1 MANDTS
7 DIQNDRRQDSARLA
21 RRAAQVQRG
30 GARAAV
36 LGINDGLVS
45 VLCIVLGVAGAKAS
59 NSAVLLA
66 GFAGLVAGA
75 ISMAAGE
82 WISVTSQ
89 VELFNGVLAD
99 VKAMMADDRA
109 LLTDQLEEDFKK
121 SGTTARTASLAAQE
135 ISRNDVHL
143 FNEYVSNVI
152 EINPEELG
160 SPWTAA
166 ISSFLLFTAGA
177 LLSLVAWFFCHGK
190 LAITLSISLTAI
202 GGLIVGGYVANSS
215 GNRIWRGALR
225 QLLIIMIASI
235 VTYGVG
241 SLFGTIVK

>member
-1 MANDTS
+1 MATKSNS
-7 DIQNDRRQDSARLA
+7 SQDSALLTK
-21 RRAAQVQRG
+21 RAAQVQRG

-45 VLCIVLGVAGAKAS
+45 VLCIVLGVAGAHGSA
-59 NSAVLLA
+59 SAVLLA

-89 VELFNGVLAD
+89 VELFNGVLTD
-99 VKAMMADDRA
+99 VKKLIRSDRQ
-109 LLTDQLEEDFKK
+109 LLVEQLEADFKK
-121 SGTTARTASLAAQE
+121 SGTSDKTALSAAKE
-135 ISRNDVHL
+135 INRSDEHL
-143 FNEYVSNVI
+143 FNEFTTNVI
-152 EINPEELG
+152 GINPAELG

-177 LLSLVAWFFCHGK
+177 LVALIPWFFIHGSV
-190 LAITLSISLTAI
+190 AIALSIGLTAI
-202 GGLIVGGYVANSS
+202 GGLAVGGYVARSS
-215 GNRIWRGALR
+215 GNSIARGALR
-225 QLLIIMIASI
+225 QLLIIILASV

-241 SLFGTIVK
+241 RLFGSVVH

>member
-1 MANDTS
+1 MAESNRHRDS
-7 DIQNDRRQDSARLA
+7 DLLA
-21 RRAAQVQRG
+21 KRAAQVQRG

-59 NSAVLLA
+59 ASAVLLA
-66 GFAGLVAGA
+66 GFAGLIAGA

-89 VELFNGVLAD
+89 VELFTGVLKD
-99 VKAMMADDRA
+99 IKKMVKSDRE
-109 LLTDQLEEDFKK
+109 LLIDQLQEDFAK
-121 SGTTARTASLAAQE
+121 SGLSKKTAHTVAGE
-135 ISRNDVHL
+135 IARDDGHL
-143 FNEYVSNVI
+143 FNEYVTNVI

-166 ISSFLLFTAGA
+166 ISSFFLFVLGA
-177 LLSLVAWFFCHGK
+177 LAALIPWFFMQGEV
-190 LAITLSISLTAI
+190 AICTSIVLTAL
-202 GGLIVGGYVANSS
+202 GGLIVGGYVARSS
-215 GNRIWRGALR
+215 GNNIYHGAIR
-225 QLLIIMIASI
+225 QLLIIILASV

-241 SLFGTIVK
+241 SIFGTVVH

>member
-1 MANDTS
+1 MTKSERHRDS
-7 DIQNDRRQDSARLA
+7 DLLA
-21 RRAAQVQRG
+21 QRAAQVQRG

-59 NSAVLLA
+59 ASAVLLA
-66 GFAGLVAGA
+66 GFAGLIAGA

-99 VKAMMADDRA
+99 VKTMLSSDRG
-109 LLTDQLEEDFKK
+109 LLMERLEDDFKE
-121 SGTTARTASLAAQE
+121 SGISEKTASLAVKE
-135 ISRNDVHL
+135 ISRNGEHL
-143 FNEYVSNVI
+143 FNEFVSNVI
-152 EINPEELG
+152 EINPKELG

-177 LLSLVAWFFCHGK
+177 IMSLIAWFFCHGT
-190 LAITLSISLTAI
+190 LAIVISISLTAV

-215 GNRIWRGALR
+215 GNSIWKGALR
-225 QLLIIMIASI
+225 QLLIIMLASI
-235 VTYGVG
+235 VTYAVG